1 MAEIVGREVELG
13 AAQAFLAAAHEGVAG
28 LVLEGA
34 AGIGKSTLWLAAI
47 EQARARG
54 FRVLV
59 ARPAEAERELGHSA
73 LGDLLDGALDEVASE
88 LSAPRRR
95 ALEAALLRAGEP
107 VEPVDERALAVGV
120 RDALQLLAGRTP
132 LLVAVDDVQWLD
144 TSSTS
149 ALAFTFRRLDAGAV
163 RVLLARRL
171 SDEAQPTMLEE
182 ALAADRVMRLHVGAL
197 SVGALHRLLRDRV
210 GRAFPRQTLLRVH
223 ETSGGN
229 PFFALELARALGED
243 AVLDPVAPLP
253 LPETLEAL
261 LRTRIDQ
268 LPASTRDALGLVSAL
283 GTPSRSQ
290 LERAGIAAETLEPA
304 LADHLIERD
313 GGSIR
318 FTHPLLA
325 SVVYQ
330 GLGEERA
337 RIHAQ
342 IAEIVDDPLLRAR
355 HLALST
361 EPPDE
366 AVAETLDEAARLA
379 LDRGASAPAA
389 EFAEQALRLTS
400 PGDRDRHYRRALA
413 AARAQLTAGEW
424 TRARTIARDLV
435 ANAGAG
441 SQRAEALLLLAEFE
455 HDDLAV
461 PVLEEALS
469 EPSLEPS
476 LQGRILLTLAWAER
490 FRKSFAAA
498 VESTR
503 QALDLA
509 DRIDDDS
516 LRFDALVQLVTLG
529 RAVGDADVPIHAERA
544 RSLAARRGHEHML
557 REANILLVAT
567 WGVGD
572 ADDVDA
578 ARAILENAYGAWR
591 ERDETFAA
599 QVAWHL
605 AWLELWSGHWERAAE
620 HADLAFEIG
629 VQYGVET
636 NQEYIPGAWIALHRG
651 QLEPALEKA
660 SRALQLCE
668 EQIGFHPP
676 LLEAVPGIVA
686 LWRGDL
692 TTAVEHLAES
702 ERQARALG
710 WRSPDQRPWTAEYVE
725 ALLGLGRVDEA
736 VQLVDSWEADALR
749 LSRKRV
755 LAQVMRCRGL
765 IAAALGDVDEARS
778 LLERAASRSGEAG
791 DAFGRGRALLG
802 LGIVGR
808 RARRKRP
815 AREALEAALVEFE
828 RLGAATWVDAAR
840 AELGR
845 IGGRAPADGLTAA
858 ERRVA
863 TLVAAGKTNREV
875 AAALFLAE
883 RTVAGHLTH
892 VYAKLGIRSRTELA
906 RRLH

>member
-1 MAEIVGREVELG
+1 V
-13 AAQAFLAAAHEGVAG
+13 
-28 LVLEGA
+28 
-34 AGIGKSTLWLAAI
+34 WLAVA

-59 ARPAEAERELGHSA
+59 ARPAEAERELGHAA
-73 LGDLLDGALDEVASE
+73 LGDLLDGALDEVVSE

-95 ALEAALLRAGEP
+95 ALEAALLRAGGP

-132 LLVAVDDVQWLD
+132 LLVAP
-144 TSSTS
+144 TRR
-149 ALAFTFRRLDAGAV
+149 ALA
-163 RVLLARRL
+163 
-171 SDEAQPTMLEE
+171 
-182 ALAADRVMRLHVGAL
+182 
-197 SVGALHRLLRDRV
+197 
-210 GRAFPRQTLLRVH
+210 
-223 ETSGGN
+223 
-229 PFFALELARALGED
+229 
-243 AVLDPVAPLP
+243 
-253 LPETLEAL
+253 
-261 LRTRIDQ
+261 
-268 LPASTRDALGLVSAL
+268 LVSAL
-283 GTPSRSQ
+283 GTPSQSL

-304 LADHLIERD
+304 LAAHLIERD
-313 GGSIR
+313 GGTIR

-337 RIHAQ
+337 RVHGR
-342 IAEIVDDPLLRAR
+342 IAEIVDDPLLQAR

-361 EPPDE
+361 ERPDE
-366 AVAETLDEAARLA
+366 AVAETLDEAARHA
-379 LDRGASAPAA
+379 VDRGASASAA

-400 PGDRDRHYRRALA
+400 PSEPDSRHRRALA
-413 AARAQLTAGEW
+413 AARTQLTAGEW

-435 ANAGAG
+435 ANASAG
-441 SQRAEALLLLAEFE
+441 PHRAEALLLLAEFE

-461 PVLEEALS
+461 PVLEKALR

-476 LQGRILLTLAWAER
+476 LQARILLKLAWAER

-498 VESTR
+498 LESTR
-503 QALDLA
+503 AALDLA
-509 DRIDDDS
+509 DRIDDDL
-516 LRFDALVQLVTLG
+516 LRFDALAQLVALG
-529 RAVGDADVPIHAERA
+529 RPVGDPDVPTHAERA
-544 RSLAARRGHEHML
+544 GRLAADVGDEHML
-557 REANILLVAT
+557 REANVLLVGT
-567 WGVGD
+567 WGIGD
-572 ADDVDA
+572 GGDVDA
-578 ARAILENAYGAWR
+578 ARAILETDYCRWR
-591 ERDETFAA
+591 DRDERFAA
-599 QVAWHL
+599 QVAWFL

-620 HADLAFEIG
+620 CAEHAFEIG
-629 VQYGVET
+629 VQYGVEK
-636 NQEYIPGAWIALHRG
+636 NQDYIPSAWIALHRG
-651 QLEPALEKA
+651 QLSLALEKA

-676 LLEAVPGIVA
+676 FLEAVPGIVA

-692 TTAVEHLAES
+692 RTAVERLAES
-702 ERQARALG
+702 ERQATALG
-710 WRSPDQRPWTAEYVE
+710 WGSPDHRPWTAEYVE
-725 ALLGLGRVDEA
+725 ALLGLERVEEA
-736 VQLVDSWEADALR
+736 VQLVDAWEADALR
-749 LSRKRV
+749 LGRERV

-765 IAAALGDVDEARS
+765 SAAALGEVDKAQS
-778 LLERAASRSGEAG
+778 LLAQAANRSGETG

-828 RLGAATWVDAAR
+828 RLGAATWVDTAR
-840 AELGR
+840 NELGR
-845 IGGRAPADGLTAA
+845 IGGRARDDGLTAA

-875 AAALFLAE
+875 AAALFLVE

-906 RRLH
+906 RRLR

>member
-1 MAEIVGREVELG
+1 MVEIVGRDVELG
-13 AAQAFLAAAHEGVAG
+13 LADAFLADADEGVAG

-34 AGIGKSTLWLAAI
+34 AGIGKSTLWLDVA

-59 ARPAEAERELGHSA
+59 ARPAEAERELGHAA
-73 LGDLLDGALDEVASE
+73 LGDLLEGALDEVVSE

-95 ALEAALLRAGEP
+95 ALEGALLRAGGP

-120 RDALQLLAGRTP
+120 RDALQLLAERTP
-132 LLVAVDDVQWLD
+132 LLVAVDDVQWVD

-149 ALAFTFRRLDAGAV
+149 ALAFALRRIDAGVV

-171 SDEAQPTMLEE
+171 TDEAQPGRLEE
-182 ALAADRVMRLHVGAL
+182 ALAADRIVRLQVGAL
-197 SVGALHRLLRDRV
+197 SVGALHRLMRGRV
-210 GRAFPRQTLLRVH
+210 GRAFPRQTLLRIH

-229 PFFALELARALGED
+229 PFFALELARALGD
-243 AVLDPVAPLP
+243 DVDPVAPLP

-261 LRTRIDQ
+261 LHTRIDQ
-268 LPASTRDALGLVSAL
+268 LPAPTRGALAFVSAL
-283 GTPSRSQ
+283 GTPSRSL
-290 LERAGIAAETLEPA
+290 LERAGVAAGTLEPA
-304 LADHLIERD
+304 LSAHLIERD
-313 GGSIR
+313 GETIR
-318 FTHPLLA
+318 FTHPLLGSA
-325 SVVYQ
+325 VYQ

-337 RIHAQ
+337 RIHGQ
-342 IAEIVDDPLLRAR
+342 IAEIVDDPLLQAR

-379 LDRGASAPAA
+379 ADRGASASAA
-389 EFAEQALRLTS
+389 ELAEQALRLTS
-400 PGDRDRHYRRALA
+400 PNERDSRHRRALV
-413 AARAQLTAGEW
+413 AARAHLKAGEW
-424 TRARTIARDLV
+424 TRARTIAHDLV
-435 ANAGAG
+435 ANASAG
-441 SQRAEALLLLAEFE
+441 SHRAEALLLLAEFE

-461 PVLEEALS
+461 PVLEKALREPAL
-469 EPSLEPS
+469 EPSLEVCV
-476 LQGRILLTLAWAER
+476 LLTLAWAKR
-490 FRKSFAAA
+490 FRKSFTAAA
-498 VESTR
+498 ESTR
-503 QALDLA
+503 EALDLA
-509 DRIDDDS
+509 DRIDDDL
-516 LRFDALVQLVTLG
+516 LRFDALAQLVILG
-529 RAVGDADVPIHAERA
+529 SMVGDPDLPTHAERA
-544 RSLAARRGHEHML
+544 RRLAADADDEHMV
-557 REANILLVAT
+557 REANLLLAET
-567 WGVGD
+567 IELGGDVGQ
-572 ADDVDA
+572 
-578 ARAILENAYGAWR
+578 ARAILEIEYRKWQDRHEPFSA
-591 ERDETFAA
+591 DAA
-599 QVAWHL
+599 SSL
-605 AWLELWSGHWERAAE
+605 AWLELWSGYWEAAAEYAE
-620 HADLAFEIG
+620 HAFEIRL
-629 VQYGVET
+629 QYGVEK
-636 NQEYIPGAWIALHRG
+636 NQDYIPSAWIALHRG
-651 QLEPALEKA
+651 QLNLALEKA
-660 SRALQLCE
+660 NRGLQLCE

-692 TTAVEHLAES
+692 TTAVERLAES

-710 WRSPDQRPWTAEYVE
+710 WSSPDQRPWTAEYVE

-736 VQLVDSWEADALR
+736 AHLVDAWEADAMRLR
-749 LSRKRV
+749 RERV

-765 IAAALGDVDEARS
+765 IAAVLGDVEQAES
-778 LLERAASRSGEAG
+778 LLEHAADRSGEAG

-828 RLGAATWVDAAR
+828 RLGAATWVDTAR

-845 IGGRAPADGLTAA
+845 IGGRSRDDGLTAA

-892 VYAKLGIRSRTELA
+892 VYSKLGIRSRTELA
-906 RRLH
+906 RRLS